1 MEGWQSGSIASV
13 LKTEGCKSS
22 VSSNLTPSSHYALV
36 AQRLAQD
43 AYTIEV
49 TGSNPVGST
58 NSLVAQRQSS
68 ALLRRRSGFQNSPGE
83 QNCDGG
89 TEMVS

>member
-1 MEGWQSGSIASV
+1 MVRIHISQLKLEGWQSWSIASV

-58 NSLVAQRQSS
+58 KDLVAQLVNLFFNFLMFLSS
-68 ALLRRRSGFQNSPGE
+68 
-83 QNCDGG
+83 
-89 TEMVS
+89 T

>member
-58 NSLVAQRQSS
+58 KDLVAQLVNLFFNFLMFLSS
-68 ALLRRRSGFQNSPGE
+68 
-83 QNCDGG
+83 
-89 TEMVS
+89 T